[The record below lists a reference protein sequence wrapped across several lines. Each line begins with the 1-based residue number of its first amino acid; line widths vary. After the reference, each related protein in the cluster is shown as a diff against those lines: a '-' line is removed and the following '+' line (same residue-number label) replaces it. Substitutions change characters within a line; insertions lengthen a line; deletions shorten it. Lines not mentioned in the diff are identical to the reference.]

1 MIFVTVGTHE
11 QQFDRLIKEVDY
23 LKKENLI
30 QDEVFIQIGYSSYI
44 PKYCEWEKII
54 SYEKM
59 NQLIKESDI
68 IITHGG
74 PATFM
79 GVIAKGKV
87 PIVIPRQK
95 KFGEHVN
102 DHQLQFVKLTK
113 EIYNFI
119 VIDDIS
125 DLYLSIRDFKDKYF
139 GICLNNERFNL
150 HFNAEINKLFEG
162 NKVDEN

>member
-11 QQFDRLIKEVDY
+11 QQFDRLIKEVDR

-30 QDEVFIQIGYSSYI
+30 QDEVFIQTGYSNYI

-59 NQLIKESDI
+59 NQLIDESNI

-79 GVIAKGKV
+79 GVIAKGKI
-87 PIVIPRQK
+87 PIVVPRQK

-102 DHQLQFVKLTK
+102 DHQLDFCNRIVQEGYDLVVIEDIKKIREYLNPSSSIAVK
-113 EIYNFI
+113 
-119 VIDDIS
+119 S
-125 DLYLSIRDFKDKYF
+125 
-139 GICLNNERFNL
+139 NNECFVQHFSNL
-150 HFNAEINKLFEG
+150 IAELVE
-162 NKVDEN
+162 